1 MEICWGIFKTNVV
14 GAAFP
19 PSIQSERK
27 GNAKR
32 NTEILVLT
40 LLSHGK
46 NANIPLPLECLLCG
60 GKKSLF
66 K

>member
-1 MEICWGIFKTNVV
+1 MEICWGILKTNVV
-14 GAAFP
+14 GTPFP
-19 PSIQSERK
+19 PRIQSETK

-46 NANIPLPLECLLCG
+46 NANI
-60 GKKSLF
+60 
-66 K
+66 